1 MKENELAERT
11 RQLGDKGRERLPG
24 SALDA
29 LEEAEKSMQKASDQ
43 LRAGEPDR
51 ATTHQQEAQRQLDL
65 AARAMGKDD
74 DEGSGEQGEGGSGDG
89 NDALSTGRADI
100 PNADAHKGPED
111 FRRRVTEGMN
121 QPASGR
127 LKDAVRRYTEG
138 LLR

>member
-1 MKENELAERT
+1 MAERAHH
-11 RQLGDKGRERLPG
+11 LGQKGREQMPE

-29 LEEAEKSMQKASDQ
+29 LEEAEKSMQKAADQ

-51 ATTHQQEAQRQLDL
+51 AMGDQQEAQRQLEM
-65 AARAMGKDD
+65 ARQAMGNDKDEAGD
-74 DEGSGEQGEGGSGDG
+74 QGDAQSGDEGA
-89 NDALSTGRADI
+89 ALSRERTDI

-111 FRRRVTEGMN
+111 FRRRVTQGLS

-127 LKDAVRRYTEG
+127 LKDAVRRYAEG